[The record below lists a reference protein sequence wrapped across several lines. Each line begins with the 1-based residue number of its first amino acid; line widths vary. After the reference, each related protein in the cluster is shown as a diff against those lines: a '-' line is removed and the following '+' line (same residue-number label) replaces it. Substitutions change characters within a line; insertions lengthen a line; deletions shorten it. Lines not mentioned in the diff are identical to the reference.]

1 MANRPTQRSMQDLLE
16 KQVNSL
22 QEIHNTLTT
31 SKLIELGQLVEEKKA
46 LDDDNILVEEIKD
59 IHLIANA
66 ILESLIEIKDKFLA
80 MPTNTNEDKA
90 ETAKSNERMLNALEG
105 IENNTKAKP
114 SLKEDIK
121 EGFSL
126 GGIISGIGIALGA
139 LAGVISAYVKN
150 IKFWLKLFTPELMK
164 KEISE
169 VVKII
174 RTVFSNLGL
183 KLKEIFDTK
192 LKSLGDFFENSIN
205 KIKSIFKID
214 DESKISKVFKWL
226 KTGIKNFFAP
236 FEEAYIVLKDL
247 IAGPAKESKG
257 IFTVIGENLGK
268 FGKMFGAV
276 AKIVGTLLYPLTIV
290 MTLWDTVKGAIE
302 GYEKEGVVGAIQ
314 GALTG
319 FFNSLVGGLADLVK
333 DMASWV
339 LEKLGFEE
347 ASKDL
352 DSFSFQDIIADFFD
366 ALFHPIDTIK
376 RMISSIQISIV
387 ETLNSLIDKW
397 NDSVPDALK
406 IDKIEVPKAYESDH
420 VRPSQERKQKEG
432 TKVGETTKVESV
444 KTESVKGANNVKE
457 EPTSTKTGAT
467 YIPYKEPT
475 KVESVKGTNN
485 VKEEPTKVES
495 VKGTNNVKEEPTSTK
510 TGATYIPYKEPTKV
524 ESVKVEEP
532 KIVTPT
538 KTKLEGSGSDYILA
552 EQSIATANL
561 NKETASDNGWMNPQV
576 ETTPRPSIQE
586 QLNNL
591 DVEQSKFVKPEQIK
605 PKKPVDLGDNGW
617 MNPQVETT
625 PRPSIQEQLN
635 NLDAQQVYQKSAE
648 NVDKKEDMAT
658 KGGGN
663 TVVSAP
669 TVNTSNKT
677 VNQQSIKSP
686 TRNPDITVRSYNNIV
701 MG

>member
-1 MANRPTQRSMQDLLE
+1 
-16 KQVNSL
+16 
-22 QEIHNTLTT
+22 
-31 SKLIELGQLVEEKKA
+31 
-46 LDDDNILVEEIKD
+46 
-59 IHLIANA
+59 
-66 ILESLIEIKDKFLA
+66 

-105 IENNTKAKP
+105 IENNNKAKP

-139 LAGVISAYVKN
+139 LAGVISAYVNN

-276 AKIVGTLLYPLTIV
+276 AEIVGKLLYPLTIV

-352 DSFSFQDIIADFFD
+352 DSFSFQDIIADYFD

-444 KTESVKGANNVKE
+444 KTESVKTESVKGANNVKTMDA
-457 EPTSTKTGAT
+457 P
-467 YIPYKEPT
+467 
-475 KVESVKGTNN
+475 
-485 VKEEPTKVES
+485 
-495 VKGTNNVKEEPTSTK
+495 TK

-576 ETTPRPSIQE
+576 ETAPRPSIQE

-591 DVEQSKFVKPEQIK
+591 DAQQQVEPTKVKPEQ
-605 PKKPVDLGDNGW
+605 VDLGDKGW
-617 MNPQVETT
+617 MNPQVDTT
-625 PRPSIQEQLN
+625 PRPSIEEQLN

-677 VNQQSIKSP
+677 VNQQSIKLP
-686 TRNPDITVRSYNNIV
+686 TRNPDSTSSRYVSSRYAV
-701 MG
+701 Q